1 MNKDKQFTKITRKK
15 RFNLLLT
22 EEEYN
27 FLNKISLIENKPISE
42 ILRNA
47 VDFLYHPENKEN
59 IIKNLELIYNK
70 NYIKNND
77 NLKEFIDLYTK

>member
-1 MNKDKQFTKITRKK
+1 MNKDKQIPKITRKK

-22 EEEYN
+22 EEEYH

>member
-1 MNKDKQFTKITRKK
+1 MNKDKQSPKITRKK

-22 EEEYN
+22 EEEYH

-47 VDFLYHPENKEN
+47 VDFLYHSENKEN

-70 NYIKNND
+70 SYINYD
-77 NLKEFIDLYTK
+77 ENLKEFINFYLK

>member
-1 MNKDKQFTKITRKK
+1 VNKDKQFTKITRKK